1 MIVGPRVGH
10 RTLHPIRIRIR
21 EHLTSIN
28 LLRVS
33 PIKAGDSLTRVG
45 DNLTKQEIKV
55 GDLKVNP
62 IKVGDLKVNPIKV
75 GDLKV
80 NPIKAGD
87 LKVNP
92 IKAGGLRVNPT
103 RVGDRQGLRVSLI
116 KGGTHKDSPI
126 KVGDKQALR
135 VNLTKANLTRV
146 GDTKLLLVGGSK
158 DISRDMVRLLEMMIT

>member
-21 EHLTSIN
+21 ERITSIN
-28 LLRVS
+28 LLRAS
-33 PIKAGDSLTRVG
+33 PIKAGGSLTRVG

-55 GDLKVNP
+55 GDLKASL
-62 IKVGDLKVNPIKV
+62 IR
-75 GDLKV
+75 
-80 NPIKAGD
+80 
-87 LKVNP
+87 
-92 IKAGGLRVNPT
+92 AGGLRVNPT
-103 RVGDRQGLRVSLI
+103 RVGGRQDLRVSLI

>member
-10 RTLHPIRIRIR
+10 RTLHPIRIRTR

-28 LLRVS
+28 LLRDS

-55 GDLKVNP
+55 GDLKASL
-62 IKVGDLKVNPIKV
+62 IR
-75 GDLKV
+75 
-80 NPIKAGD
+80 
-87 LKVNP
+87 
-92 IKAGGLRVNPT
+92 AGGLRVNPT
-103 RVGDRQGLRVSLI
+103 RVGDRQDLKASLIRAGGLRVNPTRVGGRQDLRVSLI
-116 KGGTHKDSPI
+116 QGGTHKDSPI

-146 GDTKLLLVGGSK
+146 GDTKLLLVGASK
-158 DISRDMVRLLEMMIT
+158 DTSRDMVQLPEMMIT

>member
-10 RTLHPIRIRIR
+10 RTLHPIRIRIRIR

-55 GDLKVNP
+55 GDLKASLIRAGGLRVSLTRVGGKQALRVSL
-62 IKVGDLKVNPIKV
+62 IKG
-75 GDLKV
+75 
-80 NPIKAGD
+80 
-87 LKVNP
+87 
-92 IKAGGLRVNPT
+92 GGLRVNPT
-103 RVGDRQGLRVSLI
+103 RVGGRQ
-116 KGGTHKDSPI
+116 D
-126 KVGDKQALR
+126 LR

>member
-10 RTLHPIRIRIR
+10 RTLHPIRIRTR

-28 LLRVS
+28 LLRDS

-62 IKVGDLKVNPIKV
+62 IKVGDLKAN
-75 GDLKV
+75 L
-80 NPIKAGD
+80 
-87 LKVNP
+87 
-92 IKAGGLRVNPT
+92 T
-103 RVGDRQGLRVSLI
+103 RVGDRQGLRVSPIKAGDLRVSLI
-116 KGGTHKDSPI
+116 KG
-126 KVGDKQALR
+126 GDKQALR

-146 GDTKLLLVGGSK
+146 GDTKLLLVGASK
-158 DISRDMVRLLEMMIT
+158 DTSRDMVQLPEMMIT